1 MNNAASQLVAE
12 FDRPAVAIIKHANPC
27 GVAQAATPAEAY
39 EKALAC
45 DPLSAYGGV
54 IALNRPLDEAVAAA
68 IALGRFGTP
77 DDGAGAVYLLCL
89 PESDFI
95 SGQTLICAGGG
106 RL

>member
-1 MNNAASQLVAE
+1 MAVVGITNSLAQEWGRWNITVN
-12 FDRPAVAIIKHANPC
+12 AVAFGPIETRLIQEYDEA
-27 GVAQAATPAEAY
+27 PAEIDIAGRQY
-39 EKALAC
+39 RVG
-45 DPLSAYGGV
+45 LSSEQ
-54 IALNRPLDEAVAAA
+54 RRAVAAA
-68 IALGRFGTP
+68 IPLGRFGTP